1 MNLWQD
7 IRYGERML
15 RKSPGFAATA
25 VLTLALGIGATTA
38 VFSVCDSLLWKPIAL
53 PHLESLVMVLQR
65 IPENSNEWNSGSPA
79 DLDDIR
85 RESTTLDNLAT
96 WGGGMANIVGA
107 GGEPE
112 RVIQTLVSANFF
124 TTLGVQP
131 ALGRGF
137 QEGEDQPGREREVV
151 LSDRLW
157 RRRFAADPSVV
168 GKNIRLDDQNF
179 LVTGVMPA
187 SFDFPMAT
195 ELWTPNALTPASR
208 ANRRNNQ
215 LEAAARLRPGH
226 TLEQAGAEL
235 DRIAARLEKSYPD
248 TNKGRRYMAWPARRY
263 MVDSE
268 TQQYSIMLL
277 CSVIFVL
284 LIACVN
290 VANLQFARATGRLRE
305 VAVRTALGASRWRV
319 ITQLVTESILL
330 SVLGAVFGLLIGIW
344 GMGVIRSGMPP
355 EIQRYILGWKDI
367 QLDARTML
375 FTLAAAVL
383 SGILAGLAPAW
394 QCSRPNLT
402 DALKEGG
409 RGGSTGGARQRLR
422 NTLVASEVALAV
434 ILLVGA
440 GLMVRGFRRLVEY
453 GERMEPATLL
463 TMRLALTDN
472 KYHEPHQRIAYY
484 RDVLDRIR
492 VLPGVRV
499 AVAVSA
505 LPYSDH
511 SSGRIFTIEG
521 RPMEPDQLPNGMY
534 QVTTP
539 AYFDMVHIPLV
550 AGRLLAETDG
560 ADAPKVALI
569 SQRMAERWWKNESP
583 VGKHI
588 RLGAQDSKNPW
599 LTIVGVVG
607 DIMHNPYDREPRR
620 TIYVP
625 FPQAP
630 QLSMDVGVR
639 IAGDP
644 LALAPAISAA
654 IRGVDRE
661 QPITDLRTMERSIHN
676 RAIGLNYMAVL
687 MAVFGVLALCLSAIG
702 VYGVMAYMVSE
713 QTRDIGIRMA
723 LGAERQSVLAMVF
736 RRGMLTIGA
745 GLAVGLPLA
754 FGFARLMASLIFGVS
769 SNDPA
774 TFISIPL
781 ALLAAASLAIYIPAR
796 RATKIDP
803 IVALRYEET
812 LH

>member
-7 IRYGERML
+7 IRYGERTL
-15 RKSPGFAATA
+15 RKSPGFAITA
-25 VLTLALGIGATTA
+25 VLTLGLGIGVTTA
-38 VFSVCDSLLWKPIAL
+38 VFSVVDSLLWKPIAL
-53 PHLESLVMVLQR
+53 PHLETLVMVLQR
-65 IPENSNEWNSGSPA
+65 VPDAPNQWDSSTLA

-85 RESTTLDNLAT
+85 RQSKAIENIAT
-96 WGGGMANIVGA
+96 WQGGMANIVGA

-112 RVIQTLVSANFF
+112 RVLQTLVSANFF
-124 TTLGVQP
+124 NTFGVQP
-131 ALGRGF
+131 VYGRGF

-157 RRRFAADPSVV
+157 RRRFAADPAIV

-187 SFDFPMAT
+187 SFDFPMAA
-195 ELWTPNALTPASR
+195 ELWTPHAFTPTQL
-208 ANRRNNQ
+208 ANRRGNQ
-215 LEAAARLRPGH
+215 VEAAARLRPGR
-226 TLEQAGAEL
+226 TLEQAGLEL
-235 DRIAARLEKSYPD
+235 DSLSARLEKSYPD
-248 TNKGRRYMAWPARRY
+248 TNKGRRYMVWPARRF

-319 ITQLVTESILL
+319 IAQLVTESVLL
-330 SVLGAVFGLLIGIW
+330 SVAGALFGLLIAKWGI
-344 GMGVIRSGMPP
+344 GMMRGGMPA
-355 EIQRYILGWKDI
+355 EIERYILGWKDI
-367 QLDARTML
+367 QMDGRTL
-375 FTLAAAVL
+375 VFTLIAAIL

-409 RGGSTGGARQRLR
+409 RGGSTGGARHRLR
-422 NTLVASEVALAV
+422 NILVASEVALAV
-434 ILLVGA
+434 VLLVGA
-440 GLMVRGFRRLVEY
+440 GLMVRGFRKLVES
-453 GERMEPATLL
+453 GERLEPATLL

-492 VLPGVRV
+492 VLPGVRSAA
-499 AVAVSA
+499 AVFA

-511 SSGRIFTIEG
+511 SNGRAFTIEG
-521 RPMEPDQLPNGMY
+521 RPAEPDQLPNGMY
-534 QVTTP
+534 QATTP
-539 AYFDMVHIPLV
+539 DYFDLVHIPLV
-550 AGRLLAETDG
+550 AGRRLTESDG
-560 ADAPKVALI
+560 ADAPKVAVI

-588 RLGAQDSKNPW
+588 RLGGLDSKAPW

-630 QLSMDVGVR
+630 QLWMDIGVR
-639 IAGDP
+639 TAGDP

-654 IRGVDRE
+654 IRTVDRE
-661 QPITDLRTMERSIHN
+661 QPITDLRTMARSIHN

-687 MAVFGVLALCLSAIG
+687 MGVFGVLALCLSAIG

-713 QTRDIGIRMA
+713 QTHEIGIRMA
-723 LGAERQSVLAMVF
+723 LGAKRQSVLAMVF
-736 RRGMLTIGA
+736 RKGMLTICA
-745 GLAVGLPLA
+745 GLIVGLPIA
-754 FGFARLMASLIFGVS
+754 WGFARLMASLIFGVTA
-769 SNDPA
+769 NDPV
-774 TFISIPL
+774 TFVAIPL
-781 ALLAAASLAIYIPAR
+781 ALIAAATLAIYVPAR

-803 IVALRYEET
+803 IVALRYE
-812 LH
+812 

>member
-1 MNLWQD
+1 MNTWQD

-15 RKSPGFAATA
+15 RKSPGFAITA

-38 VFSVCDSLLWKPIAL
+38 VFSVVDSLLWKPIAL
-53 PHLESLVMVLQR
+53 PRLESLVMVVQR
-65 IPENSNEWNSGSPA
+65 VPDAPNQWNSSPPA

-85 RESTTLDNLAT
+85 RESTALENLAT
-96 WGGGMANIVGA
+96 WDGGMANIVGA
-107 GGEPE
+107 AGEPE
-112 RVIQTLVSANFF
+112 RAIQTLVSANFF
-124 TTLGVQP
+124 TTFGVQP
-131 ALGRGF
+131 VLGRGF
-137 QEGEDQPGREREVV
+137 QDGEDQPGKEREVV

-157 RRRFAADPSVV
+157 RRRFAADPAII
-168 GKNIRLDDQNF
+168 GKTIRLDDQNF

-195 ELWTPNALTPASR
+195 ELWTPNALTPAQR

-215 LEAAARLRPGH
+215 LDSAARLRPGR

-235 DRIAARLEKSYPD
+235 DSVAAHLEKSYPD
-248 TNKGRRYMAWPARRY
+248 TNKGRRFMAMPARAY

-290 VANLQFARATGRLRE
+290 VANLQFARATSRLRE

-319 ITQLVTESILL
+319 IAQLVTESVLL
-330 SVLGAVFGLLIGIW
+330 SVAGALFGLLIAIW
-344 GMGVIRSGMPP
+344 GMETIRGGMPP

-367 QLDARTML
+367 QLDTRTLL
-375 FTLAAAVL
+375 FTLAAAIL

-409 RGGSTGGARQRLR
+409 RGGSTGGARHRLR
-422 NTLVASEVALAV
+422 NILVASEVALAV
-434 ILLVGA
+434 VLLVGA
-440 GLMVRGFRRLVEY
+440 GLMVRGFRRLVQY
-453 GERMEPATLL
+453 GERLEPATLL

-472 KYHEPHQRIAYY
+472 KYPEPFQRIAYY

-492 VLPGVRV
+492 ALPGVRG

-511 SSGRIFTIEG
+511 SSGRGFTIEG
-521 RPMEPDQLPNGMY
+521 HAVEPGPLPSAMY

-539 AYFDMVHIPLV
+539 AYFDLVHIPLV
-550 AGRLLAETDG
+550 AGRLLTESDG
-560 ADAPKVALI
+560 ADAPRVALI
-569 SQRMAERWWKNESP
+569 SQRMADRWWKNASP
-583 VGKHI
+583 LGQRI
-588 RLGAQDSKNPW
+588 RLGSPDSKSPW

-607 DIMHNPYDREPRR
+607 DIVHNPYDREPRR
-620 TIYVP
+620 TFYVP

-630 QLSMDVGVR
+630 QLFMDVGVR
-639 IAGDP
+639 TAGDP

-654 IRGVDRE
+654 IRRVDRE
-661 QPITDLRTMERSIHN
+661 QPISDLRTMERSIHN
-676 RAIGLNYMAVL
+676 RAIGLNFMAVL
-687 MAVFGVLALCLSAIG
+687 MGVFGLLALCLSAIG

-713 QTRDIGIRMA
+713 QTHEIGIRMA
-723 LGAERQSVLAMVF
+723 LGAERQNVLAMVF

-745 GLAVGLPLA
+745 GLAVGLPIA
-754 FGFARLMASLIFGVS
+754 WGFARLMASLIFGVTA
-769 SNDPA
+769 NDAA

-781 ALLAAASLAIYIPAR
+781 ALIAAASLAIYIPAR

-803 IVALRYEET
+803 IVALRYE
-812 LH
+812 

>member
-65 IPENSNEWNSGSPA
+65 IPDNPNEWNSDAPA

-85 RESTTLDNLAT
+85 RETTTLDNVAT
-96 WGGGMANIVGA
+96 WDGGMANIVGA

-112 RVIQTLVSANFF
+112 RAIQTLVSANFF

-157 RRRFAADPSVV
+157 RRRFAADPAIV

-195 ELWTPNALTPASR
+195 ELWTPNALTPSAR

-215 LEAAARLRPGH
+215 LQAAARLRPGH
-226 TLEQAGAEL
+226 TLEQAGAEV
-235 DRIAARLEKSYPD
+235 DRIAGRLEKSYPD
-248 TNKGRRYMAWPARRY
+248 SNKGRRYMVWPARRY
-263 MVDSE
+263 IVDSY
-268 TQQYSIMLL
+268 TQQYLIMLL
-277 CSVIFVL
+277 GSVFFVL
-284 LIACVN
+284 LIACAN

-305 VAVRTALGASRWRV
+305 VAVRTALGASRLRV
-319 ITQLVTESILL
+319 IAQLVTESILL
-330 SVLGAVFGLLIGIW
+330 SVFGAVFGLLIGVW
-344 GMGVIRSGMPP
+344 GMGAMRRGMPP
-355 EIQRYILGWKDI
+355 EIERYILGWKDI
-367 QLDARTML
+367 QMDTRTLL

-409 RGGSTGGARQRLR
+409 RGGSTGGARHRLR
-422 NTLVASEVALAV
+422 NILVASEVALAV

-440 GLMVRGFRRLVEY
+440 GLMVRGFRKLVDN
-453 GERMEPATLL
+453 GERLEPATML

-472 KYHEPHQRIAYY
+472 KYHEPYQRIAYY

-492 VLPGVRV
+492 VLPGVR
-499 AVAVSA
+499 AASAVSA

-511 SSGRIFTIEG
+511 SSGRGYTIEG
-521 RPMEPDQLPNGMY
+521 RPVEAGPLPSAMY

-539 AYFDMVHIPLV
+539 AYFELVHIPLV
-550 AGRLLAETDG
+550 AGRLLAESDG
-560 ADAPKVALI
+560 TDAPKVALI

-583 VGKHI
+583 LGKHI
-588 RLGAQDSKNPW
+588 RLGGADSKSPW

-630 QLSMDVGVR
+630 QLWMDIAVR
-639 IAGDP
+639 TAGDP
-644 LALAPAISAA
+644 LALAPAVSAA
-654 IRGVDRE
+654 IRAVDRE
-661 QPITDLRTMERSIHN
+661 QPISDLRTMERAIHN

-687 MAVFGVLALCLSAIG
+687 MGVFGLLALCLSAIG

-713 QTRDIGIRMA
+713 QTHEIGIRMA
-723 LGAERQSVLAMVF
+723 LGAERPNVLAMVF

-745 GLAVGLPLA
+745 GLLVGLPIA
-754 FGFARLMASLIFGVS
+754 FGLARLMASLFYGVT

-781 ALLAAASLAIYIPAR
+781 ALIAAATLAIYIPAR

-803 IVALRYEET
+803 IVALRYE
-812 LH
+812 

>member
-15 RKSPGFAATA
+15 RKSPGFAITA

-65 IPENSNEWNSGSPA
+65 IPDNPNDWNSGAPA

-85 RESTTLDNLAT
+85 RESTIIDNLAT

-112 RVIQTLVSANFF
+112 RALQTLVSANFF

-157 RRRFAADPSVV
+157 RRRFAADPAIV

-179 LVTGVMPA
+179 LVTGIMPA
-187 SFDFPMAT
+187 SFDFPLAT
-195 ELWTPNALTPASR
+195 ELWTPNALSPAAR
-208 ANRRNNQ
+208 VNRRSNRLQ
-215 LEAAARLRPGH
+215 AAARLRPGH

-235 DRIAARLEKSYPD
+235 DRISGRLEKSYPD
-248 TNKGRRYMAWPARRY
+248 SNKGRRYMVWPARRF
-263 MVDSE
+263 MVDAY
-268 TQQYSIMLL
+268 TQQYLIMLL
-277 CSVIFVL
+277 GSVMFVL

-319 ITQLVTESILL
+319 IAQLVTESILL
-330 SVLGAVFGLLIGIW
+330 SVFGAVFGLLIGIW
-344 GMGVIRSGMPP
+344 GMGVMRRGMPP
-355 EIQRYILGWKDI
+355 EIERYILGWKDI
-367 QLDARTML
+367 QMDTRTLL

-409 RGGSTGGARQRLR
+409 RGGSTGGARHRLR
-422 NTLVASEVALAV
+422 NILVASEVALAV
-434 ILLVGA
+434 VLLVGA
-440 GLMVRGFRRLVEY
+440 GLMVRGFRKLVEN
-453 GERMEPATLL
+453 GERLEPASLL

-472 KYHEPHQRIAYY
+472 KYPEPHQRIAYY

-492 VLPGVRV
+492 VLPGVRSAA
-499 AVAVSA
+499 AVTA

-511 SSGRIFTIEG
+511 SNGEGFTIEG
-521 RPMEPDQLPNGMY
+521 QPVEPGQLPNGMY

-539 AYFDMVHIPLV
+539 EYFDLVHIPLV
-550 AGRLLAETDG
+550 AGRLLAGTDG
-560 ADAPKVALI
+560 ADAPKVAMI
-569 SQRMAERWWKNESP
+569 SQRMADRWWKNESP
-583 VGKHI
+583 IGKHI
-588 RLGAQDSKNPW
+588 RLGGLTSKSPW

-625 FPQAP
+625 FAQAS
-630 QLSMDVGVR
+630 QLWMDIGVR
-639 IAGDP
+639 TAGDP
-644 LALAPAISAA
+644 LALAPAVSAA
-654 IRGVDRE
+654 IRSVDRE

-687 MAVFGVLALCLSAIG
+687 MGVFGVLALCLSAIG

-713 QTRDIGIRMA
+713 QTHEIGIRMA

-736 RRGMLTIGA
+736 RKGMLTIGA
-745 GLAVGLPLA
+745 GLLVGLPIA
-754 FGFARLMASLIFGVS
+754 WSFARLMASLIFGVS
-769 SNDPA
+769 ANDPA
-774 TFISIPL
+774 TFIAIPL
-781 ALLAAASLAIYIPAR
+781 ALIAAATLAIYVPAR

-803 IVALRYEET
+803 IVALRYE
-812 LH
+812 